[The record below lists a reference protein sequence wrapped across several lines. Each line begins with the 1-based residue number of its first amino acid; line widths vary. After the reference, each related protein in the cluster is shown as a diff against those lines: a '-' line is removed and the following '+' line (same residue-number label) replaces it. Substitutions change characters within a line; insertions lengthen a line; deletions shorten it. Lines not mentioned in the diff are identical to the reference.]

1 MGILD
6 YRFVALYSSTTI
18 MFNLLFSR
26 SRRSSRWVYPLLSI
40 IVAVGLWLGQPVVA
54 RAISW
59 GDLILQGIQVIQL
72 SNISDRQ
79 EVQLGQQINAQL
91 VRSQIRL
98 HRDPRVQQ
106 YVDSIGQRLAASSSR
121 PNIPY
126 TFQVVDDSSVNAFA
140 TMGGFV
146 YVNTGLMRLA
156 DNEAQLA
163 SVIGH
168 EIGHIAGQHALKQM
182 KDMALARGVAS
193 LAGVNRNT
201 LVNLGVELALRRPN
215 SRNDEFEAD
224 QLGLKTMTQAG
235 YAQSAMVSFMAKLLQ
250 RSSSTPTFL
259 STHPAT
265 SDRVNRLQQTIDP
278 GQADVGDGLDNAT
291 YQARL
296 RSFS

>member
-1 MGILD
+1 
-6 YRFVALYSSTTI
+6 

-26 SRRSSRWVYPLLSI
+26 FRRSHRWVYPVLSLV
-40 IVAVGLWLGQPVVA
+40 VALGLWLGQPLVV
-54 RAISW
+54 RAIPW

-146 YVNTGLMRLA
+146 YINTGLMRLA

-168 EIGHIAGQHALKQM
+168 EIGHVAAKHALKQM

-224 QLGLKTMTQAG
+224 QLGLKTLTQAG

-250 RSSSTPTFL
+250 RSSSVPTFL

-265 SDRVNRLQQTIDP
+265 SDRVARLQQMIDP
-278 GQADVGDGLDNAT
+278 SRANVGDGLDNAA

-296 RSFS
+296 RSLS